1 MKICIVGAGVVGTFV
16 AERLAK
22 GNHEVAVVDVN
33 PVRLEK
39 LSLKPN
45 ILTLNC
51 NAENVDC
58 LEKVKDY
65 DLFVVLTDNDE
76 TNLAVAGLIRSINP
90 EGRIIVRISHRD
102 FKNFEE
108 LLRAKTVDIV
118 EKTAEALERLI
129 DYPFA
134 NNVWRLGNVL
144 IFRKKVNFDSVFLN
158 KKLKELKDLREKVPF
173 TVILIKRR
181 GEYIIPKGDTVVKL
195 GDTIYIAVEDKDVEE
210 LKKLLKFEKDRV
222 RDVFVF
228 GYSKYSDRFLER
240 LNRRGDVRVKFF
252 HPDYEICDELSKKYK
267 NVFVFQGDPTDE
279 ELLRA
284 EGIERADYVF
294 CLGEGEESDIVL
306 AVFANNLGAKRTC
319 VLIKHPQFE
328 KIIETLKVHS
338 YVLPK
343 KIVASYIYS
352 YLREENIAE
361 VTELEE
367 GVDIYKI
374 LYEGEEKPVQNL
386 KLKNCDLIIAVER
399 DGKTFIPKG
408 TTLIQKGDYLY
419 CLRKM

>member
-1 MKICIVGAGVVGTFV
+1 
-16 AERLAK
+16 
-22 GNHEVAVVDVN
+22 
-33 PVRLEK
+33 
-39 LSLKPN
+39 
-45 ILTLNC
+45 
-51 NAENVDC
+51 
-58 LEKVKDY
+58 
-65 DLFVVLTDNDE
+65 
-76 TNLAVAGLIRSINP
+76 
-90 EGRIIVRISHRD
+90 
-102 FKNFEE
+102 
-108 LLRAKTVDIV
+108 
-118 EKTAEALERLI
+118 
-129 DYPFA
+129 
-134 NNVWRLGNVL
+134 
-144 IFRKKVNFDSVFLN
+144 
-158 KKLKELKDLREKVPF
+158 LKDLREKVPF